1 MTQQWPLQSQCDSFY
16 GNPRGKN
23 GSSSVAWEKANLTL
37 VRPPFRTTF
46 AGDPIKGVRV
56 HKKCADSL
64 FCVFAKIWELSGH
77 DQKKIDAWGVSIYG
91 GAYNFRVMR
100 GGSSLSMHSWG
111 CAIDLDPARNG
122 FHDQH
127 GHFHDSSIPIVAAFE
142 AEGWTWG
149 GRWEG
154 RSCDPMHFQ
163 AARVR

>member
-1 MTQQWPLQSQCDSFY
+1 MIQQWPLQSQCDSFY

-23 GSSSVAWEKANLTL
+23 GSAASAWEKANLTL
-37 VRPPFRTTF
+37 RRSPFRMTF
-46 AGDPIKGVRV
+46 AGEAIKGMRI
-56 HKKCADSL
+56 HRKCADSL
-64 FCVFAKIWELSGH
+64 GRVLGKIWELSGH

-111 CAIDLDPARNG
+111 CAIDLDPARNA

-127 GHFHDSSIPIVAAFE
+127 GHFCGSDIPVVAAFE